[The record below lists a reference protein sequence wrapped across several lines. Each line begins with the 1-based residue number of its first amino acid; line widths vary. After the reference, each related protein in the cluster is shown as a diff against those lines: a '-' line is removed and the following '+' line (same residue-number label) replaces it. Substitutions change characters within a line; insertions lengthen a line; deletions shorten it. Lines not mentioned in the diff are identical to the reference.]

1 MSEVLNLTP
10 HISKVALV
18 GSPNSGKTT
27 LYNWLTASH
36 FKTVNYPGATVEYAF
51 GFLHDKG
58 EKQPGFQVIDT
69 PGIYSLNSDSE
80 DERVTARILTESPD
94 MRPDALI
101 LVVDSTQIERQIY
114 WIKEILKLGF
124 PFSVVLTMSDIVDKH
139 QNQIDS
145 ERFSHLLNGAKVI
158 KFDGL
163 LGGGLNDIINVVKSA
178 AQTKALPKSQFIFS
192 EQQLQ
197 SLTLEN
203 VRKLQKTKTDYLEQ
217 TLKIDNWA
225 LHPFF
230 GYVFFFVLM
239 TLLFA
244 SIYWLATPFMDFIDA
259 GFGKAAEFTKDHIPG
274 LWGEFFSDGIV
285 AAIGGV
291 IIFVPQ
297 IFILF
302 VGIGLLESSGYL
314 SRIATLVNRPLE
326 KVGLGGRSFVP
337 MLSGFACAIPAIMA
351 TRNIASKKERLIAQ
365 LVIPFMACSARLPV
379 FGLLVGFMFFGQNPL
394 YAGVAMSL
402 LYFLSIVVGV
412 VASAFLSV
420 YLKKYNSVGHNS
432 LTLELPMYRVPILKV
447 ILRQAY
453 EKMISFI
460 KRAGPVIFVLALVLW
475 FATTFPRPETSSPIT
490 TEGASAPVVNTSYA
504 ARLGHAIDPVFRPMG
519 VDWRVG
525 FGLIASFAAREVF
538 VSSLA
543 LVFNVEGEEEAQVD
557 GLMKT
562 MKEAT
567 FESGPL
573 QGQKIFTFASCAG
586 LLIFFIIALQCIST
600 VGILK
605 KETASYKIAI
615 GHLILSNLFAY
626 TIAVIIYQTFKNF
639 N

>member
-1 MSEVLNLTP
+1 MSEVLNQTP
-10 HISKVALV
+10 SVSKIALV

-27 LYNWLTASH
+27 LYNWLTSSH
-36 FKTVNYPGATVEYAF
+36 FKTVNYPGATVEYAS
-51 GFLHDKG
+51 GFLHEKG
-58 EKQPGFQVIDT
+58 EKNPNFKIIDT

-80 DERVTARILTESPD
+80 DEKVTARILTERTAK
-94 MRPDALI
+94 RPDALI
-101 LVVDSTQIERQIY
+101 LVVDSTQLERQIY

-124 PFSVVLTMSDIVDKH
+124 PVSVVLTMSDIVNKH

-145 ERFSHLLNGAKVI
+145 SRFSQLLNGAPVV

-163 LGGGLNDIINVVKSA
+163 LGQGLDEIMTVVKS
-178 AQTKALPKSQFIFS
+178 TEEYKSKPKSQFIFS
-192 EQQLQ
+192 DEQLQ
-197 SLTLEN
+197 MITLEN
-203 VRKLQKTKTDYLEQ
+203 VRKLQKAKPDYLQQ
-217 TLKIDNWA
+217 TLKIDQWA
-225 LHPFF
+225 LHPVF
-230 GYVFFFVLM
+230 GYVFFFVFM
-239 TLLFA
+239 SLLFA
-244 SIYWLATPFMDFIDA
+244 SIYWAATPFMDLIDS
-259 GFGKAAEFTKDHIPG
+259 GFSIAIEKTKSHVPG
-274 LWGEFFSDGIV
+274 LIGEFLSDGVV

-291 IIFVPQ
+291 VIFVPQ

-351 TRNIASKKERLIAQ
+351 TRNIPSKKEKLIAQ

-379 FGLLVGFMFFGQNPL
+379 FGLLVGFMFMDQNPL
-394 YAGVAMSL
+394 YAGVAMAL
-402 LYFLSIVVGV
+402 LYFLSIVIGV
-412 VASAFLSV
+412 LASAFLSI
-420 YLKKYNSVGHNS
+420 YLRKYNTAGHHS
-432 LTLELPMYRVPILKV
+432 LTLELPMYRMPIFKV
-447 ILRQAY
+447 IVRQAY
-453 EKMISFI
+453 EKMLSFI
-460 KRAGPVIFVLALVLW
+460 KRAGPVIFALALVLW
-475 FATTFPRPETSSPIT
+475 VATTFPRPNDPGVEG
-490 TEGASAPVVNTSYA
+490 TEVINDTYA

-543 LVFNVEGEEEAQVD
+543 LVFNVEGEDDAQVE
-557 GLMKT
+557 GLIKT
-562 MKEAT
+562 MKSAT

-600 VGILK
+600 VGILQ
-605 KETASYKIAI
+605 KESGSYKIAI
-615 GHLILSNLFAY
+615 GHLILSNLIAY
-626 TIAVIIYQTFKNF
+626 AIAVVVFQTFKNF
-639 N
+639 A